1 MKQRSPIRR
10 VRVGIVL
17 AAAIVVVPAA
27 SAQEQDVQSR
37 VVTHQV
43 AVAQPAQVS
52 LSDWETRYAEA
63 LEAAKQL
70 QSADDTRELGEQL
83 ERDLQ
88 AYDKAL
94 RAYQRVSERLRH
106 KDRALTAAIG
116 RLESSGSVDSRTL
129 QTVSNVSQAGHEVH
143 KAIINNMR

>member
-52 LSDWETRYAEA
+52 LSRAETARRNCRSA
-63 LEAAKQL
+63 L
-70 QSADDTRELGEQL
+70 
-83 ERDLQ
+83 
-88 AYDKAL
+88 
-94 RAYQRVSERLRH
+94 
-106 KDRALTAAIG
+106 
-116 RLESSGSVDSRTL
+116 
-129 QTVSNVSQAGHEVH
+129 
-143 KAIINNMR
+143 